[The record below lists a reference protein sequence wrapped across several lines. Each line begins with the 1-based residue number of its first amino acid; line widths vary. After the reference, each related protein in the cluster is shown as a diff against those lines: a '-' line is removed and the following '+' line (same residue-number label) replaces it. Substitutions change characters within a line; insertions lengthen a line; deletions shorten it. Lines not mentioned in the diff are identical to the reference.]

1 MQFHLDLNLHEDPTQ
16 IFISMEIQFES
27 SNRCIMFFGAL
38 SQRGCLAE
46 DMHETIFVTLI
57 SFDNKELYDV
67 TRWHHTSLMD
77 QFFSSS
83 DMSSNLDVVADFSTA
98 LLVPVIMSHDISRYL
113 FRPETI
119 EGVLLLCNADK

>member
-1 MQFHLDLNLHEDPTQ
+1 MCFPGHFRIIKGFKCWNL
-16 IFISMEIQFES
+16 FS
-27 SNRCIMFFGAL
+27 
-38 SQRGCLAE
+38 CLHIHYA
-46 DMHETIFVTLI
+46 
-57 SFDNKELYDV
+57 DV
-67 TRWHHTSLMD
+67 TFFKD

-98 LLVPVIMSHDISRYL
+98 LFVPVIMSHDISRYL